1 MNGSQL
7 YAAKNEL
14 NTNITKAAAA
24 AKTEVKAGTNV
35 EVTSETGANNQ
46 TIYTVNAK
54 DTSASV
60 DAGSDAITVTVG
72 EPTKVTGKDG
82 VTVTTV
88 TNYKVDLSQ
97 KTKDEIKNAGGRG
110 FNVTASASEGTVV
123 NEVTEET
130 IQSTATK
137 MDKLTLDAGKNIK
150 LTHKKG
156 KVLSVAVFDTP
167 TFANVTTT
175 GDLNVG
181 GTLHARGGLD
191 VHNNRIVNVAD
202 PKDSTDAVNKRYV
215 DNAVKNINN
224 NINRLDNK
232 IDHVDRKLR
241 AGIAGAT
248 AISFLQRPNEAGKSL
263 VSVGVGGYRNE
274 NAIAVG
280 YGRNSDNNKISIK
293 VGASINSRSDVNWG
307 GSIGYQW

>member
-1 MNGSQL
+1 M
-7 YAAKNEL
+7 
-14 NTNITKAAAA
+14 
-24 AKTEVKAGTNV
+24 
-35 EVTSETGANNQ
+35 
-46 TIYTVNAK
+46 
-54 DTSASV
+54 
-60 DAGSDAITVTVG
+60 
-72 EPTKVTGKDG
+72 
-82 VTVTTV
+82 
-88 TNYKVDLSQ
+88 
-97 KTKDEIKNAGGRG
+97 
-110 FNVTASASEGTVV
+110 TASASEGTVV
-123 NEVTEET
+123 NEVAEET
-130 IQSTATK
+130 VQSTATK
-137 MDKLTLDAGKNIK
+137 MDKLTLDAGQNIK

-156 KVLSVAVFDTP
+156 KVLSVAVSDTP
-167 TFANVTTT
+167 TFKNVTTT
-175 GDLNVG
+175 GDVNVG
-181 GTLHARGGLD
+181 GTIHAHGGLD
-191 VHNNRIVNVAD
+191 MHNNRIVNVAD
-202 PKDSTDAVNKRYV
+202 PKDPTDAVNKRYV